1 VKRLP
6 GFRGWL
12 VIAVT
17 AGMLALLGAGL
28 AANRP
33 SRGLDQA
40 ITRGQRSPAPALRLG
55 SLAGGSAHSLA
66 AWRGRV
72 VVVNVWAS
80 WCGPCQGEAPL
91 LERWYRRIAPLG
103 GTIVGVD
110 TFDVTSDATSFIRR
124 YRLTYPML
132 RDPGGE
138 AKQRF
143 GVTGFPESFVLDRSG
158 RVAALER
165 GPVGDA
171 FMAGTVLPLLREH
184 S

>member
-1 VKRLP
+1 VRRLP
-6 GFRGWL
+6 GLRGWL
-12 VIAVT
+12 VLLAT
-17 AGMLALLGAGL
+17 AGMLALLAAGL

-33 SRGLDQA
+33 SRTLDQA
-40 ITRGQRSPAPALRLG
+40 ITRGHRSPAPTLRLA
-55 SLAGGSAHSLA
+55 SLAGGSLRSLA
-66 AWRGRV
+66 AWRGQV

-80 WCGPCQGEAPL
+80 WCEPCQFESPL

-103 GTIVGVD
+103 GTVIGVD
-110 TFDVTSDATSFIRR
+110 TFDVTSDAASFIRR
-124 YRLTYPML
+124 YHLTYPML

-158 RVAALER
+158 HVAALER
-165 GPVGDA
+165 GPVDDA
-171 FMAGTVLPLLREH
+171 FMAGTVLPLLRER